1 MRSVLP
7 LVAPAILVACAS
19 VADESTPGRPP
30 MEDGLHV
37 ARMIV
42 LDRPPIIA
50 AQRPEELVLAA
61 RAAEGA
67 DPAELIA
74 RPSSRWVRVDA
85 LPYLTQTEAG
95 RRFLAA
101 AMPRAL
107 ARGMPAEFCPAAETA
122 AAPGAGRA
130 EAARAAL
137 QGCLAGLGPGHEEC
151 GCRVV
156 ALDQV
161 VTVPREEMVYATG
174 VSARMRVPGLGL
186 DLMLVAEDAAA
197 GETVLRDLVGPVAR
211 IEHGPGDAVT
221 VVFARSDRRFEGFR
235 IPVGF
240 RRGRLAER
248 IYALDGEGTRLSLLI
263 GFEPDELAGH
273 AAAWLAWP
281 KQG

>member
-1 MRSVLP
+1 
-7 LVAPAILVACAS
+7 
-19 VADESTPGRPP
+19 
-30 MEDGLHV
+30 MEETLHQ

-50 AQRPEELVLAA
+50 AQQPEDLVLAA
-61 RAAEGA
+61 RAAGGV
-67 DPAELIA
+67 DPADLIA

-85 LPYLTQTEAG
+85 LPYLTQTEVG

-101 AMPRAL
+101 ATPRAL
-107 ARGMPAEFCPAAETA
+107 ARGVPAEFCPATEVA
-122 AAPGAGRA
+122 ASPAASRA
-130 EAARAAL
+130 EAARTAL
-137 QGCLAGLGPGHEEC
+137 QGCLAKLGPGHEGC
-151 GCRVV
+151 GCRII

-161 VTVPREEMVYATG
+161 VTVPREEMAYATG
-174 VSARMRVPGLGL
+174 VSARLRVAALGL
-186 DLMLVAEDAAA
+186 DLMLVAEDVAPD
-197 GETVLRDLVGPVAR
+197 GLVLRDLLGPVAR
-211 IEHGPGDAVT
+211 LEHGPGDAVT
-221 VVFARSDRRFEGFR
+221 VVFARSDRRFKGFR

-248 IYALDGEGTRLSLLI
+248 IYALDGNGNRLSLLV

>member
-1 MRSVLP
+1 
-7 LVAPAILVACAS
+7 
-19 VADESTPGRPP
+19 
-30 MEDGLHV
+30 MEETLHH

-42 LDRPPIIA
+42 LERPPIIA
-50 AQRPEELVLAA
+50 AQRPEDLVLAA
-61 RAAEGA
+61 RAAAGA
-67 DPAELIA
+67 DPAELAA
-74 RPSSRWVRVDA
+74 RPSSRWVGVDA
-85 LPYLTQTEAG
+85 LPYLTQTEVG

-107 ARGMPAEFCPAAETA
+107 ARGMPAEFCPAAEA
-122 AAPGAGRA
+122 VASPGAGRA
-130 EAARAAL
+130 EAARSAL
-137 QGCLAGLGPGHEEC
+137 QGCLARLGRGHEEC

-161 VTVPREEMVYATG
+161 VTVPREEMAYATG

-186 DLMLVAEDAAA
+186 DLMLVAEDTAA
-197 GETVLRDLVGPVAR
+197 GETALRDLMGSVAR
-211 IEHGPGDAVT
+211 LEHGPGDEVA
-221 VVFARSDRRFEGFR
+221 VVFTRSGHRFEGFR
-235 IPVGF
+235 IAVGF

-248 IYALDGEGTRLSLLI
+248 IYALDGDGNRLSLLV